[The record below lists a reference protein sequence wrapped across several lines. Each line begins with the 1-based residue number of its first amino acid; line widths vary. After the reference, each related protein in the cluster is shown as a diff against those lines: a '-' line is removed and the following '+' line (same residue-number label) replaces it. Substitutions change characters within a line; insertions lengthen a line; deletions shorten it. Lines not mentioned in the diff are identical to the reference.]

1 MYIAKSN
8 ANKGSYF
15 NMLTGNEDVS
25 QIYAYISQ
33 NATKHAYRELIKFR
47 KRTNYFELLVNLLQ
61 KALTEELTQEVNEWA
76 VETIDWLKKRNVTIL
91 GVQTNVNRKQDGV
104 ITVAGNVA
112 NKQLAAEL
120 TAELERNN
128 TRSNTTRNSVAIGK
142 GGKGAKN
149 KRKIKK
155 YKLLI
160 PLELDISEKLKLEEL
175 QKKAIDTLY
184 DLFPEKY
191 ERWTRRKKLRKIF
204 MEEAAFK
211 SQFYVVWALNNFS
224 VLMSRI
230 QTSSPQNYTNF
241 MQRLNHYSYLD
252 PQMFLFDKNNAFI
265 MNIED
270 YDDKND
276 GSSMLQ
282 KSQKSNKL
290 ARSIKDE
297 ASRSRSPT
305 KSLAQQSQ
313 HKKESDA
320 QADDKIYELKDTV
333 DILCELVG
341 CVDEAPPKEEHKTN
355 EFGYEQPKQVTNPI
369 SPNEFVEF
377 ATSIF
382 NKFKIAVVVAHR
394 GKQWTQLQNICK
406 LMFNC
411 INSLLLMLPALTL
424 NNKRLFK
431 LKDLWKSL
439 CPSIY
444 LAAENLLDMMF
455 YASPIEK
462 QFNREV
468 QNRVNKWYDSQN
480 VGKFAAS
487 LKFDVPLDDSTSIDL
502 RFVKDFIFRSIQCLC
517 AYEKWEKLTSVAMK
531 FNAMTG

>member
-91 GVQTNVNRKQDGV
+91 GAQTNVNRKQDGV
-104 ITVAGNVA
+104 ITVAGNVN

-120 TAELERNN
+120 AAELERNN
-128 TRSNTTRNSVAIGK
+128 TRSNTTRNSMAFGK
-142 GGKGAKN
+142 GGNKN
-149 KRKIKK
+149 ANKKRKIKK

-224 VLMSRI
+224 MLMNRI

-241 MQRLNHYSYLD
+241 AQRLHNYAYLD
-252 PQMFLFDKNNAFI
+252 PQMFLFDKNNAFLL
-265 MNIED
+265 NCYCE
-270 YDDKND
+270 KD
-276 GSSMLQ
+276 GDRPLLFRKMVF
-282 KSQKSNKL
+282 
-290 ARSIKDE
+290 AIC
-297 ASRSRSPT
+297 
-305 KSLAQQSQ
+305 
-313 HKKESDA
+313 
-320 QADDKIYELKDTV
+320 
-333 DILCELVG
+333 CEKMVCTIFVLV
-341 CVDEAPPKEEHKTN
+341 
-355 EFGYEQPKQVTNPI
+355 I
-369 SPNEFVEF
+369 SF
-377 ATSIF
+377 
-382 NKFKIAVVVAHR
+382 
-394 GKQWTQLQNICK
+394 
-406 LMFNC
+406 
-411 INSLLLMLPALTL
+411 
-424 NNKRLFK
+424 
-431 LKDLWKSL
+431 
-439 CPSIY
+439 
-444 LAAENLLDMMF
+444 
-455 YASPIEK
+455 
-462 QFNREV
+462 
-468 QNRVNKWYDSQN
+468 
-480 VGKFAAS
+480 
-487 LKFDVPLDDSTSIDL
+487 
-502 RFVKDFIFRSIQCLC
+502 
-517 AYEKWEKLTSVAMK
+517 
-531 FNAMTG
+531 